1 MDVSSFNA
9 INQIIEE
16 KEEYSESS
24 HSDYETSSLTL
35 WDDSWQVV
43 FLLLP
48 PSYLLQP
55 REHQLVY
62 NGVQYCTAL
71 YSE

>member
-1 MDVSSFNA
+1 MTLLTSYESNSCKKQIQVFDINKKYIKSVDVSSFNA

-35 WDDSWQVV
+35 
-43 FLLLP
+43 
-48 PSYLLQP
+48 
-55 REHQLVY
+55 
-62 NGVQYCTAL
+62 
-71 YSE
+71 